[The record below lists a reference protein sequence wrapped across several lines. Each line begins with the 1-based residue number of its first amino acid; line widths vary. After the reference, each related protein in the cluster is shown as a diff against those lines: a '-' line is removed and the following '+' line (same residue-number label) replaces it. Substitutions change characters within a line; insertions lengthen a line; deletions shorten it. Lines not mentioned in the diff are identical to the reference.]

1 MENKV
6 VNDNQ
11 KEIKSDTSK
20 IIMEKKKEGIK
31 IIRNVAKPS
40 GINYNYLF
48 KISLIGDSGTGKS
61 SILMRFTE
69 NEFREDTS
77 STIGVDFKIVSV
89 SLSDGT
95 YAKMQIWDT
104 CGSERFK
111 SLTSSF
117 IKSCP
122 TFLLIFDISKYKS
135 FKSLENWIEVIKENT
150 SPRLLCL
157 IGNKLDLEETRQ
169 VPREEAMR
177 FAIKHNLKYIEVS
190 AKSNEKIEDVFIY
203 VSQTLHEEVK
213 KLKQG
218 EPLNKAEATCEGNL
232 FEIGGFKNLQVKE
245 TDYRDKK
252 EEKSACC
259 RY

>member
-6 VNDNQ
+6 KNNNQ
-11 KEIKSDTSK
+11 EEIKFDGSK
-20 IIMEKKKEGIK
+20 IIMENKKESIK
-31 IIRNVAKPS
+31 IIRSVAKPS

-89 SLSDGT
+89 SLPDGT

-122 TFLLIFDISKYKS
+122 TFVLIYDITKYKS

-150 SPRLLCL
+150 NPRLLCV
-157 IGNKLDLEETRQ
+157 IGNKSDLEETRQ

-177 FAIKHNLKYIEVS
+177 FAIKHNLKYLEVS
-190 AKSNEKIEDVFIY
+190 AKLNEKIEDVFIY
-203 VSQTLHEEVK
+203 ISQTLHEEVK
-213 KLKQG
+213 KIKQG
-218 EPLNKAEATCEGNL
+218 ELINKNQASGDVNS
-232 FEIGGFKNLQVKE
+232 FEVGGFKNLQVMESDNKE
-245 TDYRDKK
+245 KNISKT
-252 EEKSACC
+252 SCC
-259 RY
+259 G